1 MPKLEITQSH
11 TVTAEEAK
19 QKLDT
24 LSKDLSDKYGLT
36 SKWVSETEAKVER
49 SGASGTIKIEQGF
62 VRVNLDLSFA
72 LTPIKGTVETKIKDE
87 LKKLFG

>member
-11 TVTAEEAK
+11 TVTAAEAK

-24 LSKDLSDKYGLT
+24 LSKDLADKYGLT
-36 SKWVSETEAKVER
+36 SQWVSDTEAKVER
-49 SGASGTIKIEQGF
+49 TGASGTIKIEQSA

>member
-11 TVTAEEAK
+11 TVTAAEAK

-24 LSKDLSDKYGLT
+24 LSKDLADKYGLT

-49 SGASGTIKIEQGF
+49 SGASGTIKIEQSA

-87 LKKLFG
+87 LKKLFD